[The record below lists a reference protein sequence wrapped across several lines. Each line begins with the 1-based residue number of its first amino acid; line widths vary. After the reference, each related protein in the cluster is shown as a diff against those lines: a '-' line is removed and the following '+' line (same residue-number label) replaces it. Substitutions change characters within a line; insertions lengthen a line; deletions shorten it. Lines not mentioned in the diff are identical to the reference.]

1 MTTSLLTKLGFN
13 AASTFLCACSAHG
26 TTHVFDLR
34 AAALAASRMRRTAD
48 GIKYLNRRD
57 EALPPVEVGVMARI
71 RAPHGSGAEAA
82 AHDFVVERLAAA
94 AHFAGDFLYNI
105 TLPGFLSAHSLSSCA
120 AQPAA
125 ALAAAAAVAD
135 ARSRPLGT
143 CVELAGGARCP
154 LALVGKVVAVCR
166 TRGAP
171 ELGGAAGSGRRTAA
185 AAAAGVAVR
194 RIAMRSSED
203 FAETMPVWADAQA
216 LQPLINHSTT
226 CFTTATFT
234 TYEAQQQHT
243 VTTQHNHA
251 PLTAVLERKQ
261 HTCHSAAAEQLRCSQ
276 QSACALDAATG
287 ACMKV
292 DTAKRRA
299 AHRTGHS
306 MLYAG
311 LVCCMA

>member
-1 MTTSLLTKLGFN
+1 MQVRGMTTSLITKLGFN

-57 EALPPVEVGVMARI
+57 VALPPVEIGVMARI
-71 RAPHGSGAEAA
+71 RAPHGSGAETA

-94 AHFAGDFLYNI
+94 AHFAGDFLYNV

-171 ELGGAAGSGRRTAA
+171 ELGGAAAAAAAGSGRRTAVA

-234 TYEAQQQHT
+234 IRRSNS
-243 VTTQHNHA
+243 TQYN
-251 PLTAVLERKQ
+251 PTQR
-261 HTCHSAAAEQLRCSQ
+261 T
-276 QSACALDAATG
+276 
-287 ACMKV
+287 
-292 DTAKRRA
+292 
-299 AHRTGHS
+299 HR
-306 MLYAG
+306 
-311 LVCCMA
+311 

>member
-1 MTTSLLTKLGFN
+1 MTTSLITKLGFN
-13 AASTFLCACSAHG
+13 AASTLLCACSAHG

-57 EALPPVEVGVMARI
+57 VALPPVEIGVMARI
-71 RAPHGSGAEAA
+71 RAPHGSAADAA

-94 AHFAGDFLYNI
+94 AHFARDFLYNV

-171 ELGGAAGSGRRTAA
+171 ELGGAAAAAAAGSGRRTAA

-216 LQPLINHSTT
+216 LQPLIDHSTT

-234 TYEAQQQHT
+234 IRRSNS
-243 VTTQHNHA
+243 TQYN
-251 PLTAVLERKQ
+251 PTQR
-261 HTCHSAAAEQLRCSQ
+261 T
-276 QSACALDAATG
+276 
-287 ACMKV
+287 
-292 DTAKRRA
+292 
-299 AHRTGHS
+299 HR
-306 MLYAG
+306 
-311 LVCCMA
+311 